1 MESEWQKWIKAEG
14 ARRYGSHSIISPIVA
29 TLTNVSSLLRTAWI
43 IYVLDTVASLETGC
57 PRLISASEMADFPLP
72 AADPVWCAPDAV
84 SWINAVS
91 ALEASDKTLA
101 TALGYLFV
109 RPGEKETE
117 CLMNAKWQSGPFFWL
132 CCILTITR
140 EVVELGEGK
149 RRAMAGDGVRWAW
162 WAQDEDMP
170 QLISEALER
179 VSLPCS
185 CAGLRR
191 ALLLL
196 TLWLV
201 FHSVA
206 TRMGL

>member
-1 MESEWQKWIKAEG
+1 MSRGRRRLTGRRSLWSLSGRSGSKLKGLEG
-14 ARRYGSHSIISPIVA
+14 TNPTASSSLTVA

-132 CCILTITR
+132 CCILTMTR

-162 WAQDEDMP
+162 WAKDEDMP

-179 VSLPCS
+179 VSFPPS
-185 CAGLRR
+185 
-191 ALLLL
+191 
-196 TLWLV
+196 
-201 FHSVA
+201 
-206 TRMGL
+206 